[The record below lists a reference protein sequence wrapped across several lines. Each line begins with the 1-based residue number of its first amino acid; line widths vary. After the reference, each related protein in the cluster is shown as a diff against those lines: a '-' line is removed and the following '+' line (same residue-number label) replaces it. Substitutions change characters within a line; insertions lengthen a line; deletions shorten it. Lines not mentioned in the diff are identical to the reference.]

1 MDNPYFIVPLVEE
14 YKTLPADSQ
23 RAREIAKIISV
34 NIGDKE
40 TLCRILGDNYL
51 STEISGDFSRNI
63 NESGS
68 QPSDSELLTD
78 SEWSQEAHS
87 ITGSQEEIKTSSE
100 LTETATS
107 QEDSSFDTIN
117 AFLDKFAKN
126 IPPMGY
132 VPEDS
137 TTPPEE
143 TKEEALTESEV
154 KTTENPITDPAESI
168 KAENILKN
176 LIKLKRYQEA
186 LEFIKTQNLN
196 NPKKSIYF
204 AHQMRFIKKLMALEN
219 FKDRN

>member
-51 STEISGDFSRNI
+51 STEMSGDFSRNI
-63 NESGS
+63 NEAGS
-68 QPSDSELLTD
+68 QPSDSDL
-78 SEWSQEAHS
+78 SQEAQS
-87 ITGSQEEIKTSSE
+87 ITGTQEEIKTSSE

-143 TKEEALTESEV
+143 TKEEVLTESEV
-154 KTTENPITDPAESI
+154 KTTEKPITDPAESI